1 MRVAIVASHAE
12 VDADNTIHMRL
23 SVDMD
28 DGRTP
33 SGWPG
38 RCCASQ
44 STQNSWLTTVLSA
57 TEKSRSQT
65 DRGGEPRAV
74 RWAIIAIV
82 AGQRAV

>member
-38 RCCASQ
+38 RCCAF
-44 STQNSWLTTVLSA
+44 TAAVLCSDRLIV
-57 TEKSRSQT
+57 TRS
-65 DRGGEPRAV
+65 
-74 RWAIIAIV
+74 
-82 AGQRAV
+82 